1 MHKQTKFELFVV
13 LVHMG
18 WTVTEKEN
26 LHCKYIYKEDDGD
39 ISSRE
44 FLIGKALHREYLMSL
59 ILAESLLQEGLE
71 RIYHEQSKAYYSC
84 VQSAKTLAAKGLLRK
99 LQPGKDAGFYKEL
112 LRMANSKPKAGEI
125 PGAAKA
131 RATAVDLT
139 DEQSLFDREPQN
151 VPAQPQSTRRRHVPD
166 ATQRKEKMPT
176 GAEASADDADV
187 NIISASDSESK
198 PREDEEQAGSN
209 LDILSAP
216 VVRRSRKRQLPSA
229 SKSSGSTLLEAV
241 ASVSQERMV
250 KDTAA
255 KMTKGNEEKHQL
267 DVGKRQKHRHVLH
280 ELPQMQDDQDDV
292 GFIQPKV
299 ESEAFTGSVSA
310 DVPGPVIVLPDSD
323 DETNIG
329 IGMQGSAAES
339 GSGPSSANIAME
351 ESASA
356 LLAPSAPASG
366 SGPSSANIAMDA
378 SALLAPSA
386 AGSGSGPSSANT
398 AMEESASALLA
409 PSAAAMGS
417 GPSSATGEPPEASS
431 ASKPSKPPKSDSKPK
446 DHIPE
451 RSSMFNDSTVWL
463 DDVPVVKRTDKK
475 GSVSCPD

>member
-59 ILAESLLQEGLE
+59 ILAESLLQEGLLE

-151 VPAQPQSTRRRHVPD
+151 VPAQPQSTRRRHVPG

-339 GSGPSSANIAME
+339 GSGPSSANIAM
-351 ESASA
+351 
-356 LLAPSAPASG
+356 
-366 SGPSSANIAMDA
+366 DA

>member
-151 VPAQPQSTRRRHVPD
+151 VPAQPQSTRRRHVPG

-229 SKSSGSTLLEAV
+229 SKSSGSTLLEVV

-356 LLAPSAPASG
+356 LLAPSA
-366 SGPSSANIAMDA
+366 
-378 SALLAPSA
+378 
-386 AGSGSGPSSANT
+386 
-398 AMEESASALLA
+398 
-409 PSAAAMGS
+409 AAMGS

>member
-151 VPAQPQSTRRRHVPD
+151 VPAQPQSTRRRHVPG

-255 KMTKGNEEKHQL
+255 KMTKGKEEKHQL

-356 LLAPSAPASG
+356 LLAPSA
-366 SGPSSANIAMDA
+366 
-378 SALLAPSA
+378 
-386 AGSGSGPSSANT
+386 
-398 AMEESASALLA
+398 
-409 PSAAAMGS
+409 AAMGS

>member
-1 MHKQTKFELFVV
+1 
-13 LVHMG
+13 MG

-71 RIYHEQSKAYYSC
+71 KIYHEQSKAYYSC
-84 VQSAKTLAAKGLLRK
+84 VQSAKTLAAKGLLGK

-151 VPAQPQSTRRRHVPD
+151 VPAQPQSTRRRHVPG

-378 SALLAPSA
+378 SALLARSA
-386 AGSGSGPSSANT
+386 P
-398 AMEESASALLA
+398 AS
-409 PSAAAMGS
+409 GS

>member
-139 DEQSLFDREPQN
+139 DEQSLFDREPHN
-151 VPAQPQSTRRRHVPD
+151 VPAQPQSTRRRHVPG

-356 LLAPSAPASG
+356 LLAPSAAASG
-366 SGPSSANIAMDA
+366 SGPSSANIAM
-378 SALLAPSA
+378 
-386 AGSGSGPSSANT
+386 
-398 AMEESASALLA
+398 EESASAL
-409 PSAAAMGS
+409 AAAMGS

>member
-1 MHKQTKFELFVV
+1 
-13 LVHMG
+13 MG

-151 VPAQPQSTRRRHVPD
+151 VPAQPQSTRRRHVPG

-229 SKSSGSTLLEAV
+229 SKSSGSTLLEVV
-241 ASVSQERMV
+241 ASVSQERMG

-299 ESEAFTGSVSA
+299 ESEAFTGSVGA

-339 GSGPSSANIAME
+339 GSGPSSANI
-351 ESASA
+351 
-356 LLAPSAPASG
+356 
-366 SGPSSANIAMDA
+366 
-378 SALLAPSA
+378 
-386 AGSGSGPSSANT
+386 

>member
-71 RIYHEQSKAYYSC
+71 KIYHEQSKAYYSC

-151 VPAQPQSTRRRHVPD
+151 VPAQPQSTRRRHVPG

-386 AGSGSGPSSANT
+386 PASGSGPSSANI
-398 AMEESASALLA
+398 AMDASALLA
-409 PSAAAMGS
+409 RSAPASGS

>member
-151 VPAQPQSTRRRHVPD
+151 VPAQPQSTRRRHVPG

-209 LDILSAP
+209 LDILSAS

-229 SKSSGSTLLEAV
+229 SKSSGSTLLEVV

-356 LLAPSAPASG
+356 LLAPSA
-366 SGPSSANIAMDA
+366 
-378 SALLAPSA
+378 
-386 AGSGSGPSSANT
+386 
-398 AMEESASALLA
+398 
-409 PSAAAMGS
+409 AAMGS